1 MKKKPSLEKERLK
14 ECADKKVKLI
24 EKFIVRLVEDSTFGL
39 PSEAMPIL
47 SIIYKDEDSM
57 REAIIRREWRAYEN
71 LKTLKS
77 KVFTDM
83 LDIPAEAEPEN
94 EEEKPVNKEEPE
106 KYEEINN
113 LTKTEEQIEKYL
125 VWMRSRSG
133 EEFGIT

>member
-1 MKKKPSLEKERLK
+1 
-14 ECADKKVKLI
+14 
-24 EKFIVRLVEDSTFGL
+24 
-39 PSEAMPIL
+39 
-47 SIIYKDEDSM
+47 M

-71 LKTLKS
+71 LKTIKS

-94 EEEKPVNKEEPE
+94 EEEKPINKREENKEEDE

>member
-1 MKKKPSLEKERLK
+1 
-14 ECADKKVKLI
+14 
-24 EKFIVRLVEDSTFGL
+24 
-39 PSEAMPIL
+39 
-47 SIIYKDEDSM
+47 M

-83 LDIPAEAEPEN
+83 LDLPAEDDPVN